1 MNESRSTVQ
10 SGAPAVGGDYRRL
23 VQAASY
29 ASVAVA
35 LTLIVVKVWAYNIT
49 DSVSLLSSLAD
60 SLLDLMASLIT
71 FFAVRYALAP
81 ADREH
86 RFGHGKSESVAGLL
100 QAFIVTASALYVAVQ
115 AVQRLLQPVPV
126 VAPNFG
132 MVVMVVSIGLTL
144 ALVSFQHVVAK
155 RTGSLAIAAD
165 AAHYRAD
172 LATNLAV
179 LMALAMDSLFGW
191 FRVDALVGLLIVGVI
206 LASVYQIATQA
217 LDVLLDRELPE
228 DERRRVHAIA
238 TAHPAVMGVHDLR
251 TRHAGPEQFIQFHL
265 ELNPE
270 LNLIQAHEISD
281 EVEAAVQHEFPQAQV
296 IIHADPFGVDEKR
309 DLF

>member
-1 MNESRSTVQ
+1 MNESHSSVQ
-10 SGAPAVGGDYRRL
+10 SGTLAAGGDYRRL
-23 VQAASY
+23 VQGASY

-35 LTLIVVKVWAYNIT
+35 LTLIVVKVWAYNVT

-60 SLLDLMASLIT
+60 SLLDLIASLIT

-86 RFGHGKSESVAGLL
+86 RFGHGKSEGVAGLL
-100 QAFIVTASALYVAVQ
+100 QAFIVTASAVYVAVE
-115 AVQRLLQPVPV
+115 AVQRLLQPTPV
-126 VAPNFG
+126 VEPNFG
-132 MVVMVVSIGLTL
+132 IVVMVVSIGLTL

-179 LMALAMDSLFGW
+179 LMALALDSLFGW
-191 FRVDALVGLLIVGVI
+191 VRVDALVGLLIVGVI

-228 DERRRVHAIA
+228 DERRRVHDIA
-238 TAHPAVMGVHDLR
+238 TAHPAVLGLHDLR
-251 TRHAGPEQFIQFHL
+251 TRHSGPEQFIQFHL
-265 ELNPE
+265 ELDPE
-270 LNLIQAHEISD
+270 LSLIQAHEISD
-281 EVEAAVQHEFPQAQV
+281 QVEAAVQAGFPQAQV
-296 IIHADPFGVDEKR
+296 IIHADPYGVDERR